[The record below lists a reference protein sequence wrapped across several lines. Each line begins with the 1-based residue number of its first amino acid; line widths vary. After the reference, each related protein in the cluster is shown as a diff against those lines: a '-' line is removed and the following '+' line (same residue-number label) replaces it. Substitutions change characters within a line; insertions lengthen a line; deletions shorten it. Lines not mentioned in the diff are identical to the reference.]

1 MNKDNY
7 IYKKGID
14 KSLLDGK
21 ITVPIQY
28 HQRFFDNLESNYINK
43 GEYVDIKLKIDDK
56 IFSSRLYHINVVL
69 LASFLSKFNY
79 FNKLIYT

>member
-43 GEYVDIKLKIDDK
+43 GEYVDIITQ
-56 IFSSRLYHINVVL
+56 ILY
-69 LASFLSKFNY
+69 K
-79 FNKLIYT
+79 